1 MALNEKELALEI
13 EGIIDRLEEARSK
26 TLMIRDLG
34 EMDLQSSSLDSEID
48 EEAEGMEAA
57 LLIAENKMDEVEQ
70 AIGEEIDNLRSIL
83 ESIEE
88 DL

>member
-1 MALNEKELALEI
+1 MALDAKELAVEI

-26 TLMIRDLG
+26 TIMIRDLD
-34 EMDLQSSSLDSEID
+34 EMDLESSGLDSEID

-57 LLIAENKMDEVEQ
+57 LLIAGNKMDEVEQ
-70 AIGEEIDNLRSIL
+70 AIGEEIDNLRSLL

-88 DL
+88 EI

>member
-1 MALNEKELALEI
+1 VALNEKELAEEI

-26 TLMIRDLG
+26 TSMIRDLS
-34 EMDLQSSSLDSEID
+34 EIDLPSSSLDSEIA
-48 EEAEGMEAA
+48 EEIEGMEAA

-70 AIGEEIDNLRSIL
+70 VIGEEIDNLRGIL

-88 DL
+88 NL

>member
-1 MALNEKELALEI
+1 VALDAKELAVEI

-26 TLMIRDLG
+26 TIMIRDLD
-34 EMDLQSSSLDSEID
+34 EMDLESSGLDSEID

-57 LLIAENKMDEVEQ
+57 LLIAGNKMDEVEQ
-70 AIGEEIDNLRSIL
+70 AIGEEIDNLRSLL

-88 DL
+88 EI